1 MATNLNFSWRE
12 HPTRTVSQVSSL
24 MGKSDHSDV
33 RLYCNRRL
41 FHAHKLVL
49 MAASPYFESLFNEL
63 PSGQLPVVV
72 IRNARPEVVEL
83 ILTYIYTGT
92 ANVPSE
98 IADAFLDLALDFELR
113 GLEKKAQA
121 ALRSK
126 IQKLVVQ
133 NGLGGATGVRT
144 PGGSSEP
151 APVARKPEVRSVK
164 P

>member
-12 HPTRTVSQVSSL
+12 HPTRTVSQVASL

-33 RLYCNRRL
+33 RLYCNRRT
-41 FHAHKLVL
+41 FFAHKLVL
-49 MAASPYFESLFNEL
+49 MAASPYFESLLNEL
-63 PSGQLPVVV
+63 PSREIPVIV
-72 IRNARPEVVEL
+72 IRNAQPEVVEL
-83 ILTYIYTGT
+83 ILTYIYSGS

-98 IADAFLDLALDFELR
+98 SAEAFLDLALDFELR

-133 NGLGGATGVRT
+133 NGLTDG
-144 PGGSSEP
+144 P
-151 APVARKPEVRSVK
+151 APRSPERNPPSRVEVSYNR
-164 P
+164 